1 MKWEK
6 WHLGLITLIVI
17 IAVSALAWHFKS
29 PQSSSNSKEEI
40 LGLTTEQD
48 EQEIATE
55 VELTKPLF
63 FYSDGCPHCLKMK
76 PIVEELQAKGY
87 QIEWIDA
94 SQNQDLDNKFQIEG
108 VPTFVRPDGERLV
121 GEQTKEKLAEFLKQ
135 YKK

>member
-17 IAVSALAWHFKS
+17 IGVSALVWHFKPS
-29 PQSSSNSKEEI
+29 QSSSNSEEEV
-40 LGLTTEQD
+40 LGSTTEQD

-55 VELTKPLF
+55 SELIKALF
-63 FYSDGCPHCLKMK
+63 FYSDGCSHCSKMK
-76 PIVEELQAKGY
+76 PIVEELQAEGY

-94 SQNQDLDNKFQIEG
+94 SQNRDLDNKFQIEA

-121 GEQTKEKLAEFLKQ
+121 GGQTKEKLAEFLQ
-135 YKK
+135 EYKK